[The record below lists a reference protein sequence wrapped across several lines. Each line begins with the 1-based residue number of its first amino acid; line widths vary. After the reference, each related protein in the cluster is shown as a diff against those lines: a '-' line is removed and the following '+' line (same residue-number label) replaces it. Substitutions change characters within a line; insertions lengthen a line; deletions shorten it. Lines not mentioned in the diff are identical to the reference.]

1 MTRVV
6 VVADSGSVM
15 AELTNA
21 VSAIPGAHIVR
32 HGSSRTR
39 LDRLVARVDPDLVVI
54 GELEAPEKA
63 PARVAEIHEGAPR
76 ARVVVLQRRDGA
88 GLRAAL
94 HATSDELGE
103 ARRRRR
109 ARQMDTTHG
118 GAAA

>member
-6 VVADSGSVM
+6 VVADSGTVM

-21 VSAIPGAHIVR
+21 VGAIAGAEIVR

-54 GELEAPEKA
+54 GELEAPDEA
-63 PARVAEIHEGAPR
+63 PARVAEIHSGAPR
-76 ARVVVLQRRDGA
+76 ARVVVLPRRDNA

-94 HATSDELGE
+94 RAVSSEADEP
-103 ARRRRR
+103 RRRVP
-109 ARQMDTTHG
+109 QMDTTHG